1 MRHGAGDRDNHGSQI
16 GLPAVTPEERF
27 RFDLQGYV
35 VVPGVLTRDECA
47 ELSALADRAWP
58 RAPEDGPYR
67 RLEAFSR

>member
-1 MRHGAGDRDNHGSQI
+1 M
-16 GLPAVTPEERF
+16 TPEERF